1 MRIAQIAT
9 LASPV
14 RAEGSE
20 SVEGLVWLLTRE
32 LIRMGHEVTVFAAA
46 GSDVP
51 GELIATLPGP
61 YGTNGSPDDWQLCEW
76 INLCRAVAQSE
87 RFDVLHSHAYLW
99 GLPLEALSRAPL
111 VHTLHICPYEEEARL
126 WNLMPQARVTAIS
139 KYQWS
144 GYPALRPIATVYHG
158 IDTERF
164 TARPEPQDY
173 LCFLGRFIPGKGPLH
188 AIAMARALGM
198 RLLLAGA
205 ANGYFRDEIK
215 PLIDGR
221 T

>member
-32 LIRMGHEVTVFAAA
+32 LTRMGHEVTVFAAA

-99 GLPLEALSRAPL
+99 GMPLQPLSRSPMVHTIHIVPDENSARLWTMAGHAHVTALSR
-111 VHTLHICPYEEEARL
+111 H
-126 WNLMPQARVTAIS
+126 
-139 KYQWS
+139 QWS
-144 GYPALRPIATVYHG
+144 SFPGLQPIAVVPHG
-158 IDTERF
+158 VDLSRF
-164 TARPEPQDY
+164 TFREMPDDY
-173 LCFLGRFIPGKGPLH
+173 VCYLGRFVSG
-188 AIAMARALGM
+188 
-198 RLLLAGA
+198 
-205 ANGYFRDEIK
+205 
-215 PLIDGR
+215 
-221 T
+221 